1 MVGTI
6 LGALD
11 ERVKDSGREPGPV
24 TEFLTPFARAAK
36 GEGPVGLPGHRPGQL
51 YKARN

>member
-24 TEFLTPFARAAK
+24 TECARAAK